1 MVNNES
7 SLQMKNKKNKKI
19 FFLLKETLSQFMD
32 DNAIKLSASL
42 SYYTIFSLPPLLI
55 IIIYL
60 AGIFFGIEAVRGE
73 IFGQIN
79 GLVGSGAA
87 IQIQE
92 TIKNIK
98 LSNNNLV
105 AIVGIVT
112 LLFGAMGVFVDL
124 QESINMI
131 WGLKPKPE
139 RKLIA
144 FLKQRLVSFS
154 MIGSVGFLLLVGL
167 VISSLI
173 DFIIKQTESFF
184 PKITVFLFYVLNI
197 TVLFFI
203 VTLLFAII
211 FRTLPDGKIG
221 YKDAII
227 GAAFTALLFIVGKS
241 VIGIIIRIS
250 SIDSIYGVAGS
261 LIVVL
266 LWVYYSAI
274 IIYFGAEFTKVYA
287 FSFGDKII
295 PNEYV
300 DIDKGI

>member
-1 MVNNES
+1 M
-7 SLQMKNKKNKKI
+7 KNKKI
-19 FFLLKETLSQFMD
+19 FFLLKETLNQFMD

-60 AGIFFGIEAVRGE
+60 AGIFFGVEAVRGE

-112 LLFGAMGVFVDL
+112 LLFGAMGAFVDL

-144 FLKQRLVSFS
+144 FFKAA
-154 MIGSVGFLLLVGL
+154 IGNLFNDWFCWIFALSWSGHKFINRFYHKTNRIFLSKNNRVLILCSEHHG
-167 VISSLI
+167 VI
-173 DFIIKQTESFF
+173 FYCH
-184 PKITVFLFYVLNI
+184 ITIRYHI
-197 TVLFFI
+197 PY
-203 VTLLFAII
+203 FA
-211 FRTLPDGKIG
+211 
-221 YKDAII
+221 
-227 GAAFTALLFIVGKS
+227 
-241 VIGIIIRIS
+241 
-250 SIDSIYGVAGS
+250 
-261 LIVVL
+261 
-266 LWVYYSAI
+266 
-274 IIYFGAEFTKVYA
+274 
-287 FSFGDKII
+287 
-295 PNEYV
+295 
-300 DIDKGI
+300 

>member
-1 MVNNES
+1 
-7 SLQMKNKKNKKI
+7 MKNKKNKKI